1 MDGSGGRVCGH
12 QNRPPIPL
20 IIGNEGN
27 QMSVRKK
34 LVIMFAVTVIV
45 LGFSIGVQ
53 SYESSRIMVIENKKN
68 EMSDTINRID
78 ININFWV
85 LNVAKFAER
94 TVEGKL
100 KEVVFTGDSSSTETM
115 QEWFSDYTQIIE
127 AVSDVA
133 VFDDQGKM
141 VYHDQETGNQE
152 PDSRRLA
159 LCYQKAFADPRGEV
173 WLDMGC
179 ALYSEDE
186 VVTMVKA
193 VPGETEDKPRGLLVI
208 ELNPDVF
215 KSLLLNNQSVAANQY
230 MLIVDQSGQ
239 LVCGSDKI
247 QPDWMED
254 MEAIFRSGSQN
265 FELNVEQ
272 SSYYVC
278 GQYNGV
284 TGWKTYS
291 IVSIEDIFPQLSELR
306 RSISF
311 LVAITVLVALY
322 FVILFSYTFTEPIQK
337 LVDGMN
343 EVQQENFD
351 VEIADNRKDEFGLLF
366 STFNFMVRK
375 IRQLICEVYQEKI
388 SQKNAEIKALQA
400 QINPHFLYN
409 TLDSINWM
417 LIERGEMDVSDVVIS
432 LGSILRYSISGKEG
446 LVPLGDEIQY
456 TDSYLCI
463 QKNRMEER
471 LNYHLDIAQDTL
483 KCIVPKLIL
492 QPIVENAVL
501 HGIEPKRE
509 GGTVTVRSFL
519 EEKFLIVS
527 VEDNGVGM
535 SSEILEKLKA
545 GIAGDDEE
553 YDRIGMKN
561 IQRRLELCFGAESYM
576 EIESSPEEG
585 TVVILRMSQTK
596 VKEDTEDGYR
606 NY

>member
-1 MDGSGGRVCGH
+1 
-12 QNRPPIPL
+12 
-20 IIGNEGN
+20 
-27 QMSVRKK
+27 MSVRKK

-94 TVEGKL
+94 TVEGQL
-100 KEVVFTGDSSSTETM
+100 KEAVFTGDSSSTETI

-141 VYHDQETGNQE
+141 VYHYQEIGDNE

-159 LCYQKAFADPRGEV
+159 LCYQKAFADPWGEV

-179 ALYSEDE
+179 ALYSKDQ

-193 VPGETEDKPRGLLVI
+193 VPGETEDKPHGLLVI

-247 QPDWMED
+247 QPDWMDD
-254 MEAIFRSGSQN
+254 MEAIFRRGSQN

-272 SSYYVC
+272 GSYYVC
-278 GQYNGV
+278 GQYKGV

-306 RSISF
+306 KSISF
-311 LVAITVLVALY
+311 LVALTVLVALY

-351 VEIADNRKDEFGLLF
+351 VEITDNRKDEFGLLF

-375 IRQLICEVYQEKI
+375 IRQLIREVYQEKI

-456 TDSYLCI
+456 TDSYVSI

-509 GGTVTVRSFL
+509 GGTITVRSFL

-596 VKEDTEDGYR
+596 VKEDAEDGYR